1 MPLSKAKGRTKP
13 NMQGW
18 IKLHRQFTTWEWFYN
33 SEMVH
38 LFLYLLLKANH
49 EDNEWQNVMIKKGQ
63 VVTGRR
69 KLHENTGISYQ
80 TLRTCIKRL
89 KSTNEITTKP
99 TSKYTIITIVNYSQY
114 QQIKDKPTSIPTSVP
129 TNDQPATNQQV
140 TTNKKDKNVKNE
152 KKHSIATQD
161 VANKEVN
168 IIITLFRN
176 SINPTIN
183 YGNTTSR
190 HATDDLI
197 KRMGIDKLTRVV
209 KYAVSVQGQDYAPTI
224 TTPYQLKEKLA
235 ALLIYY
241 KKNNKQREV
250 IKI

>member
-1 MPLSKAKGRTKP
+1 MT
-13 NMQGW
+13 GW
-18 IKLHRQFTTWEWFYN
+18 FKIDRKLFDNEIWLDEPFTRAQAWIDLVGN
-33 SEMVH
+33 
-38 LFLYLLLKANH
+38 ANH
-49 EDNEWQNVMIKKGQ
+49 KGGHFFIRGNEVTVGRGQLGWSEVTMAKRWQW
-63 VVTGRR
+63 GRNKVR
-69 KLHENTGISYQ
+69 GFLKWLENRQQIEQQKDRY
-80 TLRTCIKRL
+80 
-89 KSTNEITTKP
+89 IT
-99 TSKYTIITIVNYSQY
+99 TIITICNYNRY
-114 QQIKDKPTSIPTSVP
+114 QNDTADDTAERQQKDSRRNI
-129 TNDQPATNQQV
+129 
-140 TTNKKDKNVKNE
+140 NKKDKNVKNE